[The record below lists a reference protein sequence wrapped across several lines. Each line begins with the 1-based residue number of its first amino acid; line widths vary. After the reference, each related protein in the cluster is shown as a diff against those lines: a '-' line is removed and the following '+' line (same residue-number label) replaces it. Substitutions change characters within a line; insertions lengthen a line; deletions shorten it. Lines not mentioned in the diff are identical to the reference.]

1 MAHSER
7 ILFVVQNDHFPQDSR
22 VFNECRALSEMGD
35 CWVVAPHAAGQSWRE
50 TVEGIRCLRFPTFMA
65 DSVRGIFLEYLI
77 SLFWLATIIP
87 TLVILKGIRVIH
99 VANPPDFIIPSVGWL
114 KLVGVKVVYDMHDL
128 STETFRAKLGPKPGH
143 LRHLLPPLAA
153 LERWSL
159 KLSDL
164 MVSTNDSILER
175 ARRQH
180 PDVKSV
186 VVRNSNPIIHTAVE
200 QVKKQHND
208 GRIRI
213 GFFGLLADDPAAGL
227 ENIIAVANQLRDAN
241 CPFVMQIVGTGPGL
255 PTLRTLVVSQNLSE
269 NFEFLGFIP
278 IPAAYAVISTFD
290 FGLVAWGNMPKNHLH
305 TAMKI
310 MDYMC
315 CAVPVC
321 SLNLVEQLRST
332 AGVGIHADDFT
343 TLANQM
349 ISIYHDPSEYDAL
362 RRSTL
367 AHFNEVLC
375 WELQEQKLRGAYAD
389 MLCIADRG
397 SVPC

>member
-1 MAHSER
+1 
-7 ILFVVQNDHFPQDSR
+7 
-22 VFNECRALSEMGD
+22 
-35 CWVVAPHAAGQSWRE
+35 
-50 TVEGIRCLRFPTFMA
+50 
-65 DSVRGIFLEYLI
+65 
-77 SLFWLATIIP
+77 
-87 TLVILKGIRVIH
+87 
-99 VANPPDFIIPSVGWL
+99 
-114 KLVGVKVVYDMHDL
+114 MHDL
-128 STETFRAKLGPKPGH
+128 STETLRAKLGPAPGR
-143 LRHLLPPLAA
+143 LRHLLPALAA

-175 ARRQH
+175 ARLQH
-180 PDVKSV
+180 PDVKAV
-186 VVRNSNPIIHTAVE
+186 VVRNSNPVIHTTVE
-200 QVKKQHND
+200 QVKKHHND
-208 GRIRI
+208 GRMRI

-227 ENIIAVANQLRDAN
+227 ENIIAVAKRLRDAK

-255 PTLRTLVVSQNLSE
+255 LTLRTLVSSENLSE

-278 IPAAYAVISTFD
+278 IPAAYAVISRFD
-290 FGLVAWGNMPKNHLH
+290 FGLVAWGNLPKNHLH

-332 AGVGIHADDFT
+332 AGVGIHADDFI

-349 ISIYHDPSEYDAL
+349 IAIHHEPAEYDAL
-362 RRSTL
+362 RRATL

-375 WELQEQKLRGAYAD
+375 WELQEKKLRGAYGD
-389 MLCIADRG
+389 MLCMSDRG